1 MKYKASVPLSDRI
14 EPLLAV
20 DEDDDDGLGEVIN
33 QVAEALAALGF
44 AIVNRQGRPLS
55 GVSDERAVVAILE
68 AYVAELA
75 KLGRNEEAVIVT
87 DLARRVGRLGRRPRF
102 RPI

>member
-1 MKYKASVPLSDRI
+1 
-14 EPLLAV
+14 
-20 DEDDDDGLGEVIN
+20 
-33 QVAEALAALGF
+33 
-44 AIVNRQGRPLS
+44 
-55 GVSDERAVVAILE
+55 VVAILE